1 LNTDSDEADVTSLGR
16 PFHTFAPATG
26 KARPP
31 IVDRRQV
38 GTSSLSVEA
47 DLSLRRCGMCVCP
60 GQLSL
65 LPHAAQWNRK
75 CTQLQPAHVVHC
87 GQDCQ
92 VLAFTEPDIE
102 TVNAL
107 KGRGMERGSVVDWV
121 RESFVAPPAGSGAQP
136 GPKTET
142 LHFVPEKQPLVNIFL
157 LHVVKCCVIALL
169 K

>member
-38 GTSSLSVEA
+38 GTSSCSVEA

-121 RESFVAPPAGSGAQP
+121 REGFVAPQRGP
-136 GPKTET
+136 GRSPDRKLKRCILYPKNS
-142 LHFVPEKQPLVNIFL
+142 LW
-157 LHVVKCCVIALL
+157 
-169 K
+169 